1 MHRLLARFLLCLL
14 AGFGLPA
21 QAGESA
27 TGPAEPALLLANV
40 YREDLDVSRY
50 WVSEKLD
57 GVRAYWD
64 GRHLRFR
71 GGQPVRAPAW
81 FTAGFPDQALDGEL
95 WIDRRRFD
103 RLSGIVRKQAPMDAE
118 WREVRYMVFELPD
131 APGDFSARLSR
142 LRELVHAAGVPWL
155 RAVEQFR
162 VEDAQALKHRL
173 DAVLKGG
180 GEGLMLHLAEAPY
193 LSGRSDVL
201 LKLKPWLDAE
211 AMVVG
216 HVPGQGKYTGMLGA
230 LLVEMPNGRRFRIGT
245 GLTDALRRTP
255 PAIGTRVTY
264 RYRELNSNGLPRF
277 ASFLRVRDG
286 F

>member
-1 MHRLLARFLLCLL
+1 MHRLLGRFLLCLL
-14 AGFGLPA
+14 AGFGLSA
-21 QAGESA
+21 QAAESA
-27 TGPAEPALLLANV
+27 TGAAEPALLLANV

-64 GRHLRFR
+64 GRRLRFR
-71 GGQPVRAPAW
+71 SGQPVRVPAW
-81 FTAGFPDQALDGEL
+81 FTVGFPDQALDGEL

-103 RLSGIVRKQAPMDAE
+103 RLSGIVRKQEPIDAE

-162 VEDAQALKHRL
+162 VDDAQALKHRL

-216 HVPGQGKYTGMLGA
+216 HVPGQGKFTGMLGA

-245 GLTDALRRTP
+245 GLTDAMRRTP
-255 PAIGTRVTY
+255 PAIGTLVTY
-264 RYRELNSNGLPRF
+264 RYRELNRNGLPRF